1 MFRPGTMRIASVL
14 ALVVALIA
22 VASPEARTGQA
33 GIQVQRERQQ
43 LDKVS
48 LRLGWI
54 AKGEYAFI
62 YAGLEKGIFKKQ
74 GIDLA
79 IDEGKGSLLAMQ
91 LVASGSN
98 QFGYSG
104 GAPYYIARTQGM
116 PIKMVA
122 VMLQTD
128 PQVLLSWPDN
138 PVRKLR
144 DIEGK
149 SIILTPGDGFTPLW
163 PTIAE
168 AQRID
173 RKKVTELSV
182 GFDARAQLFL
192 AKKADVLPAY
202 ITNEVYP
209 LEYQTKTTF
218 VKIRLANYG
227 WGTLNNGLFT
237 TDRMIAENPGLTRRM
252 VAAMT
257 SSFNWAADNPRQ
269 AAAIMA
275 PRLPGVPLPVVANVV
290 KATATLAHSGLT
302 RGRPIGWTD
311 ARDWQRSLEI
321 MTRGGVLKPS
331 DLRPVDDY
339 FTNVFIPK
347 PKTAKKKP

>member
-1 MFRPGTMRIASVL
+1 MFWQKSARITSILTVAL
-14 ALVVALIA
+14 ALAA
-22 VASPEARTGQA
+22 VGSAGARTGGLAQ
-33 GIQVQRERQQ
+33 GERRQ
-43 LDKVS
+43 LDAVS
-48 LRLGWI
+48 LRLGWV

-62 YAGLEKGIFKKQ
+62 YAGIEKGIFKKY
-74 GIDLA
+74 GIDLTLS
-79 IDEGKGSLLAMQ
+79 EGRGSLLAMQ

-98 QFGYSG
+98 HFGYTG

-116 PIKMVA
+116 AIKMVA
-122 VMLQTD
+122 VMLQSD
-128 PQVLLSWPDN
+128 PQVLLSWPDD
-138 PVRKLR
+138 PVRRLN

-168 AQRID
+168 ARRID
-173 RKKVTELSV
+173 RAKVKELSV

-192 AKKADVLPAY
+192 AKQATVLPAY

-209 LEYQTKTTF
+209 LEEQTKTTF

-237 TDRMIAENPGLTRRM
+237 TEKMIAENPDLVRRM

-257 SSFNWAADNPRQ
+257 ASFNWAADNPRL

-275 PRLPGVPLPVVANVV
+275 PRLPGVPLPVVVRVV
-290 KATATLAHSGLT
+290 KATAKLAHTGLT
-302 RGRPIGWTD
+302 QGRPLGWTH
-311 ARDWQRSLEI
+311 AKDWQRSLEI
-321 MTRGGVLKPS
+321 VSRGGVLKSS
-331 DLRPVDDY
+331 DIRPVEEY
-339 FTNVFIPK
+339 FTNAFIPRPK
-347 PKTAKKKP
+347 PKR